1 MRPRLPWLLS
11 AGLWHVNGVAFLV
24 NFSQF
29 LYWMLVP
36 VTALGSF
43 GASPQRVMAWQVV
56 AIVLSTGFTAAVA
69 HGLGAAVLTVA
80 P

>member
-1 MRPRLPWLLS
+1 MAAP
-11 AGLWHVNGVAFLV
+11 AMA
-24 NFSQF
+24 
-29 LYWMLVP
+29 
-36 VTALGSF
+36 SF

-69 HGLGAAVLTVA
+69 HGLGAAVLTTA

>member
-1 MRPRLPWLLS
+1 M
-11 AGLWHVNGVAFLV
+11 A
-24 NFSQF
+24 
-29 LYWMLVP
+29 
-36 VTALGSF
+36 SF

-69 HGLGAAVLTVA
+69 HGQGAAVLTVA